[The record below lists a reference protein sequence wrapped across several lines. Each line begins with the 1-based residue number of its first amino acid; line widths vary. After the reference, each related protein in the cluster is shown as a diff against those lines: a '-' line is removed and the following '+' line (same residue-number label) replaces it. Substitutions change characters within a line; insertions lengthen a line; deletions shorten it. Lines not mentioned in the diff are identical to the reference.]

1 MLPPRPGSAA
11 GRPSTASG
19 WESPVVAGVVAIE
32 AARAA
37 EAEATSAA
45 IWPLPA
51 RVRRA
56 YAYGCEAVEVRPSIC
71 SVQLSIGCG
80 TACGTPR
87 AGESAGWVERDG
99 RLVWAGMSARG
110 QVLAGRYRLVAPL
123 ATDGVEAAGDR
134 ETVAWMADD
143 LRLER
148 RVRVALP
155 RAEYA
160 NDAAA
165 RERFWARAR
174 GAAHGSG
181 VAGPRVLDAGTDAAS
196 GQSFLIWEWQEPAA
210 VAAAHQAADTVAR
223 LSVAAARGSTE
234 RGKAEPAGRQNI
246 ATAHDA
252 ADAAARPAAAP
263 KRNST
268 EPTGRPAQ
276 PAPRGAT
283 EPSNVAA
290 THDSAEAAASPG
302 VASTRDSAEAT
313 GRPGRTAPRGATE
326 RPNVAATHDSAER
339 PDLAA
344 TRDSAE
350 AAARPSVAPARG
362 SADAAGQSGLAAAGG
377 RSGMPAAPGRSGMAG
392 APRGPKATTRRGT
405 LRRTAPGWRPGRW
418 PLIGG
423 AVVGLAV
430 AGAGVSNWLAWV
442 NEPLAQQRSAFS
454 LAFAPAVQV
463 PAVGAQSGQAT
474 ATAVAPPPTVSAAAR
489 AVAANATPT
498 PPAASTAGA
507 TGAPGATAVATA
519 ARTAGNTV
527 AASNAATATVTARS
541 AATPAARSTAQATAA
556 ADSALG
562 NRRRIVNTDG
572 AGVALRSGPDGDRLR
587 GKGYDEG
594 VSVTILER
602 SGPWTHIR
610 GDDGRDGWIPTVT
623 LTP

>member
-1 MLPPRPGSAA
+1 
-11 GRPSTASG
+11 
-19 WESPVVAGVVAIE
+19 
-32 AARAA
+32 
-37 EAEATSAA
+37 
-45 IWPLPA
+45 
-51 RVRRA
+51 
-56 YAYGCEAVEVRPSIC
+56 
-71 SVQLSIGCG
+71 
-80 TACGTPR
+80 
-87 AGESAGWVERDG
+87 
-99 RLVWAGMSARG
+99 
-110 QVLAGRYRLVAPL
+110 
-123 ATDGVEAAGDR
+123 
-134 ETVAWMADD
+134 
-143 LRLER
+143 
-148 RVRVALP
+148 
-155 RAEYA
+155 
-160 NDAAA
+160 
-165 RERFWARAR
+165 
-174 GAAHGSG
+174 
-181 VAGPRVLDAGTDAAS
+181 
-196 GQSFLIWEWQEPAA
+196 
-210 VAAAHQAADTVAR
+210 
-223 LSVAAARGSTE
+223 
-234 RGKAEPAGRQNI
+234 
-246 ATAHDA
+246 
-252 ADAAARPAAAP
+252 
-263 KRNST
+263 
-268 EPTGRPAQ
+268 
-276 PAPRGAT
+276 
-283 EPSNVAA
+283 
-290 THDSAEAAASPG
+290 
-302 VASTRDSAEAT
+302 
-313 GRPGRTAPRGATE
+313 
-326 RPNVAATHDSAER
+326 
-339 PDLAA
+339 
-344 TRDSAE
+344 
-350 AAARPSVAPARG
+350 
-362 SADAAGQSGLAAAGG
+362 
-377 RSGMPAAPGRSGMAG
+377 MAG

-507 TGAPGATAVATA
+507 T
-519 ARTAGNTV
+519 AGNTV